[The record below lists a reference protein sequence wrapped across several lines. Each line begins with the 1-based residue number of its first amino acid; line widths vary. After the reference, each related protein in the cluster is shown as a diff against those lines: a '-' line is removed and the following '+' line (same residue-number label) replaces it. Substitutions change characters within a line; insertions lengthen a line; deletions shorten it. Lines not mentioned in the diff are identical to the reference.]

1 MATHININEFKTEP
15 WFNVIRSNITDCIN
29 DLKNK
34 NVNPFN
40 PKLQLLPYDYC
51 INGSDTV
58 FMYKTNL
65 DYDLTEGDIPLAWC
79 NIEVHL
85 KRNKLNDIFIVA

>member
-1 MATHININEFKTEP
+1 MAAHININEFKTEP
-15 WFNVIRSNITDCIN
+15 WFNIIRSNIC
-29 DLKNK
+29 DLLNGG
-34 NVNPFN
+34 FN
-40 PKLQLLPYDYC
+40 IIDDLQFLDNEYS
-51 INGSDTV
+51 INGSDTIFV
-58 FMYKTNL
+58 YKTNL